1 MLNFFKNKT
10 VVFTGELSL
19 NRDYAKSQ
27 IILLGGKCTNAI
39 SGKTDIL
46 VVGVEPGPVKL
57 KKANDM
63 NIKIMYEPEFVMR
76 IKESMKTVN
85 VSVDIDKRNTG
96 MVKAYDDYLSKDELL
111 SNYSTWAEKYRPK
124 NKKDIIGNQNI
135 VNQLED
141 FLLGNTKFKG
151 ALLSGSPGIGK
162 TSSVMVLCK
171 ELNFDLIE
179 FNASDV
185 RNKSLIISKIK
196 GLINTKSLS
205 FTGEPKKKVI
215 LMDEVDG
222 MTSDRGGLQE
232 LNSLIKTS
240 LVPIVCIC
248 NDRNN
253 LKIRT
258 LANNCLDLKF
268 RKLDSRSIINR
279 LRKILE
285 IEKKEIGD
293 NILNEI
299 ILLANNDFRYILNT
313 LQKICLK
320 KSINLEETD
329 NMTKKDLSRNV
340 FEIATELFHKK
351 SIEDKTKLYFED
363 YTIVPLFVSENYLK
377 ANFKTLKE
385 CYDSSEALSIGDT
398 IDKLIRGSQ
407 QEYSLLPLHAFYS
420 VVVPTHGKSLN
431 KRIDFPNWLGQNSR
445 YQKHLRN
452 LKDIKFHSAI
462 KIRSNTEE
470 FRKYESNLLFL
481 NFINYLKNNKIQNVL
496 DIFIKF
502 DLIKEDI
509 MNLSEILLNGTLLY
523 KEINTKTKSEFTKLY
538 NKLKRKLTYA
548 QEDVKKSK
556 DTLESEENENE
567 QIY

>member
-96 MVKAYDDYLSKDELL
+96 MVKAYDDDLSKDELL

-185 RNKSLIISKIK
+185 RNKFLIISKIK

-285 IEKKEIGD
+285 IEKK
-293 NILNEI
+293 
-299 ILLANNDFRYILNT
+299 
-313 LQKICLK
+313 K
-320 KSINLEETD
+320 
-329 NMTKKDLSRNV
+329 
-340 FEIATELFHKK
+340 
-351 SIEDKTKLYFED
+351 
-363 YTIVPLFVSENYLK
+363 
-377 ANFKTLKE
+377 
-385 CYDSSEALSIGDT
+385 
-398 IDKLIRGSQ
+398 
-407 QEYSLLPLHAFYS
+407 
-420 VVVPTHGKSLN
+420 
-431 KRIDFPNWLGQNSR
+431 
-445 YQKHLRN
+445 
-452 LKDIKFHSAI
+452 
-462 KIRSNTEE
+462 
-470 FRKYESNLLFL
+470 
-481 NFINYLKNNKIQNVL
+481 
-496 DIFIKF
+496 
-502 DLIKEDI
+502 
-509 MNLSEILLNGTLLY
+509 
-523 KEINTKTKSEFTKLY
+523 
-538 NKLKRKLTYA
+538 
-548 QEDVKKSK
+548 
-556 DTLESEENENE
+556 
-567 QIY
+567 